1 VALEAGFG
9 VSLKVMNE
17 SKTPLNSQDQPKEA
31 SADETTQ
38 QQAAE
43 IPSRFLFVDIAAQR
57 AKQLRRGS
65 LPRLSHLQAHRET
78 GIRPEMP
85 PKLERVAMDE
95 VKAGLIEYE
104 LPDASGP
111 KETK

>member
-1 VALEAGFG
+1 
-9 VSLKVMNE
+9 MND
-17 SKTPLNSQDQPKEA
+17 STTPVNSQDQPEEA
-31 SADETTQ
+31 SADEPKH

-43 IPSRFLFVDIAAQR
+43 IQSRFLYVDVAAQR
-57 AKQLRRGS
+57 AKQQRRGS
-65 LPRLSHLQAHRET
+65 IPRLSHLQAHPET
-78 GIRPEMP
+78 GLRPDMP

-111 KETK
+111 KEKK

>member
-1 VALEAGFG
+1 
-9 VSLKVMNE
+9 MND
-17 SKTPLNSQDQPKEA
+17 STTPLNSQDQTQEA

-38 QQAAE
+38 QQAE
-43 IPSRFLFVDIAAQR
+43 KKPSRFLFVDIAAQR

-65 LPRLSHLQAHRET
+65 LPRLSHLQAHTET
-78 GIRPEMP
+78 GLRPDMP

>member
-1 VALEAGFG
+1 
-9 VSLKVMNE
+9 MND
-17 SKTPLNSQDQPKEA
+17 STTPLNSQDQTQEA
-31 SADETTQ
+31 SADEPKQ
-38 QQAAE
+38 QQAPE
-43 IPSRFLFVDIAAQR
+43 IQSRFLYVDVAAQR

-65 LPRLSHLQAHRET
+65 LPRLSHLQAHPET
-78 GIRPEMP
+78 GLRPDMP

-111 KETK
+111 KEKK

>member
-1 VALEAGFG
+1 
-9 VSLKVMNE
+9 MND
-17 SKTPLNSQDQPKEA
+17 STTPLNSQDQPEEA
-31 SADETTQ
+31 SADEPKH
-38 QQAAE
+38 QQATE
-43 IPSRFLFVDIAAQR
+43 IQSRFLYVDVAAQR

-65 LPRLSHLQAHRET
+65 IPRLSHLQAHPET
-78 GIRPEMP
+78 GLRPDMP

-111 KETK
+111 KEKK

>member
-1 VALEAGFG
+1 
-9 VSLKVMNE
+9 MNE
-17 SKTPLNSQDQPKEA
+17 STPPINSKDQPKEA
-31 SADETTQ
+31 SADELTKQ
-38 QQAAE
+38 QPAE
-43 IPSRFLFVDIAAQR
+43 IQSRFLYVDIAAQR

-65 LPRLSHLQAHRET
+65 LPRLAHLQAHTET

-104 LPDASGP
+104 LPKASGP